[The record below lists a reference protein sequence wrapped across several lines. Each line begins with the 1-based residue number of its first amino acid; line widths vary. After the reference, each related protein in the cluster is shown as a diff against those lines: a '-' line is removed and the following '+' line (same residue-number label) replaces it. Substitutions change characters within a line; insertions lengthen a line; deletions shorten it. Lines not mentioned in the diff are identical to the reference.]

1 METNLLNT
9 WTETQLKSVNKIV
22 KKFINSRYFDH
33 SHGYQ
38 PNLFNALG
46 LAYTSSSSYAGLWV
60 CNIEIYIDAK
70 QLFKIIGFALGSGG
84 FVYAICWDKD
94 ENEILIPI
102 N

>member
-1 METNLLNT
+1 METNFLKS
-9 WTETQLKSVNKIV
+9 WTDNQLKSVEKIV
-22 KKFINSRYFDH
+22 KKYINSRFFDH

-38 PNLFNALG
+38 KDLFESLG
-46 LAYTSSSSYAGLWV
+46 LAYTSSSCYAGLWV

-70 QLFKIIGFALGSGG
+70 ELFKIEGFALLPGG
-84 FVYAICWDKD
+84 FVVAVCWDKD